1 MILALLAKKGGVGKS
16 TLTILLYEALRQA
29 GKTVALRDWDAQG
42 TSNKALSLLGGV
54 KADAD
59 PTSCDVLI
67 YDTPPNLEHV
77 ATASAVSSADIV
89 LVVTSPSPADI
100 WEADDAVRFAQ
111 SKNKKAK
118 VRLVFNK
125 VRRGTVLAR
134 LMEESAK
141 QVGAPLLGVS
151 LSARE
156 CYQHAIGQGWKAL
169 DSAAREEV
177 LQLTVALLSIK

>member
-42 TSNKALSLLGGV
+42 TSNKALRLFGGEQASV
-54 KADAD
+54 DPDA
-59 PTSCDVLI
+59 CDVLI

-77 ATASAVSSADIV
+77 ATASAVASADIV

-111 SKNKKAK
+111 AKNGRAK

-125 VRRGTVLAR
+125 VRRGTVLAK

-141 QVGAPLLGVS
+141 QVNAPVLGVS

-169 DSAAREEV
+169 DSTAREEV